1 MIHSADAGMSPR
13 TGILQ
18 SFALQWRALW
28 RTGVLPLC
36 AAASVLVVIAA
47 PHLSR
52 GDGTVAGARHVLVQL
67 ALGGAFAVVAI
78 VSLVAACGAFA
89 DERAAKRLAL
99 TVTRPVPMCG
109 VWLGKFAAIVAA
121 AAVSLAAAMATLFCV
136 ADMGGDCVRLM
147 PPVLPTIA
155 EESLA
160 EYDRFMA
167 APETPAEVKKQPKA
181 AVVKE
186 LMKRMGERY
195 DAIRPGETMRWSFM
209 LPDSVTTPGVRLC
222 FAAEFGM
229 RTTVSGTFAL
239 SSQSG
244 HDVFDAVVTNLTRS
258 VLDVPLSPTGKCDL
272 RDGGQAVL
280 SFTNT
285 GKGDVMLRPRKD
297 LFITVPGDSA
307 AANAVRT
314 VLMQLVITAVLVA
327 LGMFFSSALSK
338 SVSAFSAAVLIT
350 VSLMAPAVLVQFPSE
365 LGANGITKVGLGVS
379 KAVLKVTRPVGEL
392 HPIES
397 FASGECVEWVD
408 IGNAAA
414 QNVLLVPLVLMLLSS
429 AVLVYRPPE

>member
-1 MIHSADAGMSPR
+1 MKGR

-18 SFALQWRALW
+18 SFALQWRAMW
-28 RTGVLPLC
+28 RTGMLPLC
-36 AAASVLVVIAA
+36 VAASVVAVIAA
-47 PHLSR
+47 PHLAR
-52 GDGTVAGARHVLVQL
+52 GDGTAAGARQVLVQL
-67 ALGGAFAVVAI
+67 ALGGAFAVVSV

-99 TVTRPVPMCG
+99 TVTRPVPMSG
-109 VWLGKFAAIVAA
+109 VWLGKFAAIMAA
-121 AAVSLAAAMATLFCV
+121 AALSLAAAMAALFCV

-147 PPVLPTIA
+147 PPVMPTIA

-167 APETPAEVKKQPKA
+167 APETPREVKKQPKA

-195 DAIRPGETMRWSFM
+195 DAIRPGETMTWNFV
-209 LPDSVTTPGVRLC
+209 LPDGVTAAGARLR
-222 FAAEFGM
+222 FSAEFGI

-239 SSQSG
+239 YSQG
-244 HDVFDAVVTNLTRS
+244 AEQDAFYASVTNLTKS
-258 VLDVPLSPTGKCDL
+258 VLDVPLAATGKGALEDGKIARL
-272 RDGGQAVL
+272 R
-280 SFTNT
+280 FTNT
-285 GKGDVMLRPRKD
+285 GSGDVMLRPRKD

-307 AANAVRT
+307 AANAVRA
-314 VLMQLVITAVLVA
+314 VMMQLVITAVLVA

-365 LGANGITKVGLGVS
+365 LGANGITKLGLNVS
-379 KAVLKVTRPVGEL
+379 KAVLKATRPVGEL

-397 FASGECVEWVD
+397 FAAGESVEWHD
-408 IGNAAA
+408 IGKAAA
-414 QNVLLVPLVLMLLSS
+414 QNALAVPLVLMLLSS

>member
-1 MIHSADAGMSPR
+1 MRPR

-36 AAASVLVVIAA
+36 VVASVLVVIAA
-47 PHLSR
+47 PHLAR
-52 GDGTVAGARHVLVQL
+52 GDGTAAGARHVLVQL
-67 ALGGAFAVVAI
+67 ALGGAFTVVAV

-109 VWLGKFAAIVAA
+109 VWLGKFAAIMAA
-121 AAVSLAAAMATLFCV
+121 AAVSLAAATATLFCI

-147 PPVLPTIA
+147 PPVMPTIA

-160 EYDRFMA
+160 EYERFMA

-195 DAIRPGETMRWSFM
+195 DAVRPGETITWNFR
-209 LPDSVTTPGVRLC
+209 LPDGVETAGAR
-222 FAAEFGM
+222 FRFSAEFGI
-229 RTTVSGTFAL
+229 RTTVSGVFAL
-239 SSQSG
+239 CSQGSEQDAF
-244 HDVFDAVVTNLTRS
+244 HAVVTNLTRS
-258 VLDVPLSPTGKCDL
+258 VLDVPMTATGKGRLEDGKPARL
-272 RDGGQAVL
+272 R
-280 SFTNT
+280 FTNT
-285 GKGDVMLRPRKD
+285 GTGDVMLRPRKD
-297 LFITVPGDSA
+297 LFVTIPGDSA
-307 AANAVRT
+307 AANAFRA
-314 VLMQLVITAVLVA
+314 VLMELVITAVLVA

-338 SVSAFSAAVLIT
+338 SVSTFSAAVLIT

-365 LGANGITKVGLGVS
+365 LGANGVTKVGLNVS
-379 KAVLKVTRPVGEL
+379 KAVLKATRPVGEL
-392 HPIES
+392 HPVES
-397 FASGECVEWVD
+397 LASGESVEWGD
-408 IGNAAA
+408 IGKAAA
-414 QNVLLVPLVLMLLSS
+414 QNALLVPLVLMLLSS